1 MLAVNRLTDI
11 SEQDLLVR
19 LRNPDTAGLAFNQL
33 VRTYQQPLYRVVRRM
48 VIDHEEANDVLQEAF
63 VKAWRNL
70 DKFRED
76 ARLSTWLYRIATNEA
91 LTHLRKQKRR
101 AALSLDTSNSRMM
114 AKLDKGVQ
122 DGMVQGDDIQLLL
135 QKIMLKLPERQRL
148 VFQLRYYDDLS
159 YDDISEMLGT
169 SVGAL
174 KASYHHAVKKVERAL
189 GAH

>member
-1 MLAVNRLTDI
+1 MLVADCLSDI
-11 SEQDLLVR
+11 SEKELLAR
-19 LRNPDTAGLAFNQL
+19 LRNPDTAGQAFNQL

-48 VIDHEEANDVLQEAF
+48 VIDHDEANDVMQEAF

-91 LTHLRKQKRR
+91 LTHLRKQKRH
-101 AALSLDTSNSRMM
+101 ATLSLDSASSRMM

-122 DGMVQGDDIQLLL
+122 DATVQGDEIQLLL
-135 QKIMLKLPERQRL
+135 QKAMLRLPERQRL

-159 YDDISEMLGT
+159 YEDISEMLST

-174 KASYHHAVKKVERAL
+174 KASYHHAVKKIERAM